1 MGMRRKEQLTI
12 KQKKLVEALAVAK
25 NQTEAG
31 RMAGYATKQ
40 ATSNALNR
48 IRVNAPEVLEQLGFS
63 LEVVIDKYLRPG
75 LEAMET
81 KFFAHQGE
89 IVSTRN
95 VINWNARHRYLD
107 TYFTITGAYQHAADS
122 NDPRDAPAFTLN
134 LALIDPATA
143 RALLADAKGSSG
155 PDVLAD
161 KVHEGE
167 GRTGSGEPVQT
178 VPCNDHR

>member
-12 KQKKLVEALAVAK
+12 KQKKLVEALAVAE

-63 LEVVIDKYLRPG
+63 LEVVIDKYFRPG
-75 LEAMET
+75 LEAKEA
-81 KFFAHQGE
+81 KFFAHQGK

-107 TYFTITGAYQHAADS
+107 TYLKITGAYQHAADS
-122 NDPRDAPAFTLN
+122 NDPRDAAAFTLN
-134 LALIDPATA
+134 LALIDPETA
-143 RALLADAKGSSG
+143 RTLLANLASDVG

-161 KVHEGE
+161 KVHEDE
-167 GRTGSGEPVQT
+167 GRAGPPEPVQT
-178 VPCNDHR
+178 VP

>member
-1 MGMRRKEQLTI
+1 MYFRVPFEQAVESTIEPRPKNEGTEVPTLGMRRKEQLTI

-31 RMAGYATKQ
+31 QMAGYATKL

-75 LEAMET
+75 LEAKQT
-81 KFFAHQGE
+81 KFFAHQGK
-89 IVSTRN
+89 VVGTRN

-107 TYFTITGAYQHAADS
+107 MCFKITGAYQHAAKRS
-122 NDPRDAPAFTLN
+122 T
-134 LALIDPATA
+134 
-143 RALLADAKGSSG
+143 
-155 PDVLAD
+155 
-161 KVHEGE
+161 
-167 GRTGSGEPVQT
+167 GRLRSIYAQPGAY
-178 VPCNDHR
+178 